1 MDGVNSTIAQISP
14 YLSAQRTASELS
26 VAILKLGNDQ
36 IKANGEAALQLI
48 QALPQPVGNV
58 GNIINIAV

>member
-1 MDGVNSTIAQISP
+1 MDINRVAQISTV
-14 YLSAQRTASELS
+14 LSAQQTASQLN

-36 IKANGEAALQLI
+36 IKAEGAAALQLI

-58 GNIINIAV
+58 GNFINIAV

>member
-14 YLSAQRTASELS
+14 YLSAQRTASELN

>member
-1 MDGVNSTIAQISP
+1 MDINRTAQISP
-14 YLSAQRTASELS
+14 YLSAQRTASELN

-48 QALPQPVGNV
+48 QSLPQPVGNV
-58 GNIINIAV
+58 GITINIAV